1 MNEEKKTE
9 LSLILSGIST
19 GVSVMAFIG
28 NPLVL
33 WYWLIAVLE
42 RSAKFNTSCVVM
54 LICCAVGA
62 VGSLAASIVAKV
74 LSKKLRWPVANII
87 FISILLVVQGL
98 ITWGFMALIIFAT
111 SDI

>member
-54 LICCAVGA
+54 LICCTVGA

-87 FISILLVVQGL
+87 FISVLLVVQGL